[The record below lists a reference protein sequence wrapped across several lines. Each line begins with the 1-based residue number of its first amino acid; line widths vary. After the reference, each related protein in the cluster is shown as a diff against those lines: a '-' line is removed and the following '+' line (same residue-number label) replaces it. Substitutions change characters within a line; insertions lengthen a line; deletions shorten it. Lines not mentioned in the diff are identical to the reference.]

1 MGSTKTILK
10 RATAY
15 VLAFV
20 MAFSMLFTGNNV
32 VTTNAAAA
40 VSKLT
45 VKKSKVTIDL
55 SAKSKIANVKVTV
68 KGSNKKFT
76 VKSSKKSVATVKV
89 SKKNAVITGK
99 KVGTAKITVTTKGK
113 NKKNKK
119 LKKTITVNVI
129 NSAEDKQKSDQA
141 AATNAQTVIN
151 NLPAPTNVTAA
162 DEAKITDA
170 RKTYDA
176 LTPDQKALVPSEV
189 VTKLTDAEAALKQV
203 VMGITIT
210 VNPSATINVGY
221 SAQVTATPIPVTA
234 QTTFTYTS
242 SAPTVA
248 NVDAK
253 TGKVL
258 GVSAGTAQ
266 ITVTAANGVSNT
278 VAVNVTEVPVTGITL
293 NTEKQ
298 TIFVGEGTTLT
309 ATVLPENATRKALEW
324 NSSNKSVATVVNGV
338 VTAVGKGEAT
348 ITVTAENGVSAKA
361 VITVTLNSSTSA
373 NGIEAVCSNPLDSE
387 HENLVL
393 VGETATFNLKVT
405 NDGNPVKNKRILL
418 SIRNGYGYW
427 NLYKP
432 LTEYVDTDENGNA
445 TASVVLANSGSKP
458 AVIDNITKDAAFA
471 TFDLHA
477 QLEGVSQV
485 FKDIPVTFGQIYP
498 QTESSYNNQTYWG
511 APAYAVTVENIYDPT
526 INSQFEPASLE
537 YQDEA
542 VGMDSVSSTI
552 LTNNL
557 KSTNGYRTQF
567 VYDQQVKDS
576 YDDHNIVLDAAP
588 LLIYPN
594 PETKSDTGTFKWE
607 NTENNTE
614 NKTWTNYPIYCG
626 EDDHILISDIP
637 GGIKNFSLQFARLQ
651 LSKYSRVVVRAYE
664 NNTSVPLLL
673 DNGEKVEEYITA
685 DTTLSDL
692 GKDYPLA
699 QKFADAT
706 STKKKFDLWI
716 FVESV
721 GQVIVSDDIGV
732 TLSSASAD
740 YVTDASANFAYD
752 RLGSSVTWEIG
763 ETEKQYTTD
772 RPLDTPA
779 YYLGEYYDSNMTYKV
794 SYPPYTGNAIITG
807 TQGDTKKYYLYP
819 TIATATGDVKLRP
832 SDSSWVIE
840 STLDQIN
847 DLKSK
852 ATFSQTDGK
861 ATINSEYIG
870 HALLTATINLVQD
883 ETRQGEY
890 KYSYKVRSSVEF
902 LNAGGKS
909 ISTYKDFYALT
920 GQRVA
925 LTATVTQGVN
935 SANAGLIWSGIEGA
949 KIENTNN
956 EPYTSTTNGKATLYI
971 SASEPI
977 DLNNISVKIADDALT
992 NYKVS
997 LSVADQPVNT
1007 TYASIHWIKPGLYFK
1022 ADLNDAIEY
1031 DTARHTYTENQEPRI
1046 TYYANQKWKLGTKV
1060 SGLAADEN
1068 IIVDSIS
1075 NIDVTMVPSKAEN
1088 NGIEMTTNRVN
1099 SGEYTVY
1106 SQAIGNANLRAAIYG
1121 TTGAVTINT
1130 KDPDTQAII
1139 KNPCV
1144 GTGDFTSGDD
1154 IVIHINWTP
1163 EGKKISLVVPN
1174 TIYNINEARPVYA
1187 YIVVKDK
1194 DNVNPVADANVKYS
1208 IANNEDEKIF
1218 NDVSATTDKDGIVQL
1233 TIPVDKFEVGT
1244 FTISAYLTENNTI
1257 VPKAQIKFTD
1267 NNVPF
1272 TLAKEG
1278 ISKSSNTV
1286 KLTFTKELNKEFI
1299 EKHTDFFVI
1308 KNGEVELKINS
1319 ITVDETKDAKTAI
1332 ITTDK
1337 EVDNTTNIQIKDS
1350 VTNGQQICYF
1360 TDKDGVVY
1368 SEANQE

>member
-361 VITVTLNSSTSA
+361 VITVSSSSAASA
-373 NGIEAVCSNPLDSE
+373 NGIEATCSNPLDAK

-405 NDGNPVKNKRILL
+405 KDGNPVSKKKILL
-418 SIRNGYGYW
+418 DIQNGYGYW

-432 LTEYVDTDENGNA
+432 LTDYVETDENGNA
-445 TASVVLANSGSKP
+445 TASVVLKDRGSKP
-458 AVIDNITKDAAFA
+458 TVIDNIRRDAAFA

-477 QLEGVSQV
+477 QLEGVSSV
-485 FKDIPVTFGQIYP
+485 SKFIPVTFGQVYP
-498 QTESSYNNQTYWG
+498 QTESSYNAQTNWG
-511 APAYAVTVENIYDPT
+511 SSEYAVTVENLYDEN
-526 INSQFEPASLE
+526 ISSDFEPATFV

-542 VGMDSVSSTI
+542 VGKDSVSSTI

-557 KSTNGYRTQF
+557 RSTNGYKTQF
-567 VYDQQVKDS
+567 VYDQQVKDDNDS
-576 YDDHNIVLDAAP
+576 HNIVLDAAP

-594 PETKSDTGTFKWE
+594 PESKIATGTFNWYNKEGKTWE
-607 NTENNTE
+607 N
-614 NKTWTNYPIYCG
+614 YPLYCG
-626 EDDHILISDIP
+626 EDDHILISNIP
-637 GGIKNFSLQFARLQ
+637 GGIKNFSIQFNNLK
-651 LSKYSRVVVRAYE
+651 LSKYSRIVVRAYE
-664 NNTSVPLLL
+664 NNTSEPILI
-673 DNGEKVEEYITA
+673 DDEERVEEYITA
-685 DTTLSDL
+685 DTVLSDL
-692 GKDYPLA
+692 GKEYPLDE
-699 QKFADAT
+699 KFAAAT
-706 STKKKFDLWI
+706 KNKKKFDLWI

-721 GQVIVSDDIGV
+721 GQVIVEDIEV
-732 TLSSASAD
+732 DIKRASAD
-740 YVTDASANFAYD
+740 YETDNSANFAYE
-752 RLGSSVTWEIG
+752 RLGNIVTWELG
-763 ETEKQYTTD
+763 ETEKQYTV
-772 RPLDTPA
+772 DTPLNSPES
-779 YYLGEYYDSNMTYKV
+779 YLGDYYDSNMTYTV
-794 SYPPYTGNAIITG
+794 SFPPYTGNAVITG
-807 TQGDTKKYYLYP
+807 TQGTTKKYYLYP
-819 TIATATGDVKLRP
+819 TIADSTGKVSLRP
-832 SDSSWVIE
+832 SGSRWIIE
-840 STLDQIN
+840 CTKDQIN
-847 DLKSK
+847 DLTSK
-852 ATFSQTDGK
+852 AVFTQDNGK

-870 HALLTATINLVQD
+870 HALLTATVKFVQD
-883 ETRQGEY
+883 ENNPSEY

-902 LNAGGKS
+902 LNAGGKK
-909 ISTYKDFYALT
+909 IDTYKEFYALT

-925 LTATVTQGVN
+925 LTATVTQGPN
-935 SANAGLIWSGIEGA
+935 KANADLVWSGIEGA
-949 KIENTNN
+949 KIENNNN
-956 EPYTSTTNGKATLYI
+956 EPYNSTTDGSATLYI
-971 SASEPI
+971 SATEPL
-977 DLNNISVKIADDALT
+977 DLDKISVKLDNENLT

-997 LSVADQPVNT
+997 LSVADQPVKE
-1007 TYASIHWIKPGLYFK
+1007 TYASLHWIKPGLYFK
-1022 ADLNDAIEY
+1022 ADLGDKDTY
-1031 DTARHTYTENQEPRI
+1031 DTARKQYTKDEEPNI
-1046 TYYANQKWKLGTKV
+1046 TYYANQKWRLGTKV
-1060 SGLAADEN
+1060 SGLSKNDK

-1075 NIDVTMVPSKAEN
+1075 NINVDMIPSQGEV
-1088 NGIEMTTNRVN
+1088 NGIAMTTEKVD
-1099 SGEYTVY
+1099 SGVCTVY
-1106 SQAIGNANLRAAIYG
+1106 SQSIGTSNLRANINGLTDAGIPIIINILDPN
-1121 TTGAVTINT
+1121 TGS
-1130 KDPDTQAII
+1130 II
-1139 KNPCV
+1139 KNTCV
-1144 GTGDFTSGDD
+1144 GTGDFTHGGD
-1154 IVIHINWTP
+1154 INIHINWTP
-1163 EGKKISLVVPN
+1163 EGKQISLVIPN
-1174 TIYNINEARPVYA
+1174 SKYNVHEERPVYA

-1194 DNVNPVADANVKYS
+1194 TGVNPVEGASVKYS
-1208 IANNEDEKIF
+1208 IADNDDNKIA
-1218 NDVSATTDKDGIVQL
+1218 DDKQATTNSLGIVEVP
-1233 TIPVDKFEVGT
+1233 IPIDKFMVGT
-1244 FTISAYLTENNTI
+1244 FTITAYLTENNTY
-1257 VPKAQIKFTD
+1257 VPKGTISFTD
-1267 NNVPF
+1267 NEEAFILVDNGVN
-1272 TLAKEG
+1272 
-1278 ISKSSNTV
+1278 KSGNTV
-1286 KLTFTKELNKEFI
+1286 KLTFTKELDKDFV
-1299 EKHTDFFVI
+1299 EKHPEFFEI
-1308 KNGEVELKINS
+1308 KNGDVNVDINS
-1319 ITVDETKDAKTAI
+1319 ISIDKTTDAKTVI
-1332 ITTDK
+1332 ITTK
-1337 EVDNTTNIQIKDS
+1337 QEVNNTTTVNIKDS
-1350 VTNGQQICYF
+1350 VTNEQNQISYF
-1360 TDKDGVVY
+1360 TDINGVVY
-1368 SEANQE
+1368 SKAN